1 LGLVLRRIFLS
12 RNFIIFR
19 VNHHPLTFKILTMA
33 KAVVVIDPGHGG
45 LMDMGGSSKNNAVS
59 ASGVLE
65 KNITLRF
72 GFLIRDALLEIA
84 TQQGHQIKVFMTRES
99 DVNLGLSARAAVG
112 KSKKAD
118 VFLSIHC
125 NGFNGVSRGTETL
138 ISPKAINSNHAA
150 DKALA
155 SAIQKA
161 VFTTIKSFDSKAV
174 DRKVKDQKL
183 GVLNEASLGT
193 KARGCLLELEFID
206 VPAVDTLLNIGP
218 NSPQVRADISKAI
231 AKAIVEDVV
240 ANQ

>member
-1 LGLVLRRIFLS
+1 M
-12 RNFIIFR
+12 
-19 VNHHPLTFKILTMA
+19 P

-45 LMDMGGSSKNNAVS
+45 THDVGGSSKNNAVS

-72 GFLIRDALLEIA
+72 AFLIRDALQELSAGNGQEL
-84 TQQGHQIKVFMTRES
+84 KVFMTRET
-99 DVNLGLSARAAVG
+99 DTNLALSARAALA
-112 KSKKAD
+112 KTKKAD

-125 NGFNGVSRGTETL
+125 NGFNGKARGTETL
-138 ISPKAINSNHAA
+138 ISPKAVNSNHSA

-155 SAIQKA
+155 TAIQKA
-161 VFTTIKSFDSKAV
+161 VFTTIKARDPKAV

-193 KARGCLLELEFID
+193 KTRGCLLELEFID
-206 VPAVDTLLNIGP
+206 VPAVDKLLNIGP
-218 NSPQVRADISKAI
+218 ESPQIRTEISKAI
-231 AKAIVEDVV
+231 AVAIMSDII